1 MIMENPYT
9 HRFLSKLAGALA
21 QEATADPSLEDRLG
35 GFLARAKGAWPRLD
49 LAEEA
54 FLDGLAERLTKS
66 PPTRG
71 LAQWLDHVH
80 PEDLWLALACGRGDR
95 RAILAF
101 EGQYRADL
109 EKLAARY
116 QGPRTSAEE
125 LRQTLREKLFV
136 GEEGRAP
143 RINEYSGQGYLQN
156 WLRVTGARAFIDQ
169 LRSTKAR
176 GEAEQLGVEDRLLAA
191 ADTGGDP
198 ELNFLKQEYR
208 ERFREAFGAAVR
220 ALSSEDRTLLRQ
232 HLVAGLTLEQ
242 LGKLHGAHLSTISRR
257 IQKLKGALMEG
268 TREELRR
275 ALKLEV
281 DDLDSLM
288 ALIQSRLDVSV
299 ARLLEKSS
307 AG

>member
-1 MIMENPYT
+1 MNMANPYT
-9 HRFLSKLAGALA
+9 QQFLSRLTGPLA
-21 QEATADPSLEDRLG
+21 QEAGATPSLEERLR
-35 GFLARAKGAWPRLD
+35 GFVARAREAWPRLD
-49 LAEEA
+49 LADQA
-54 FLDGLAERLTKS
+54 FVEGLAERLMKS

-80 PEDLWLALACGRGDR
+80 PEDLWLALVCARGDH
-95 RAILAF
+95 RAIVAF
-101 EGQYRADL
+101 EEHYRADL
-109 EKLAARY
+109 EKLAGRY
-116 QGPRTSAEE
+116 QGSMASAQE

-176 GEAEQLGVEDRLLAA
+176 GEVEQVGVEDRLLAA

-232 HLVAGLTLEQ
+232 HLVAGLTLDQ

-257 IQKLKGALMEG
+257 IQKLKGTLLET

-275 ALKLEV
+275 ALKLEA

-299 ARLLEKSS
+299 ARLLEKSA